1 MLYASHYGPFS
12 TGPSWY
18 CSAAA
23 VPAVPTLQ
31 RAHPHLL
38 GCTVYLFADLPYVC
52 LPSRRLIIECTSL
65 YLERERERV
74 SHCFSFG
81 QAVLALS
88 AFCSGMSLMCGSSV
102 CVSL

>member
-65 YLERERERV
+65 YSERERERESV
-74 SHCFSFG
+74 IAFLLGKQCSPYLRS
-81 QAVLALS
+81 AVA
-88 AFCSGMSLMCGSSV
+88 CR
-102 CVSL
+102 